1 MNAQTRL
8 ANFLVVAFVGLCFVP
23 AALAQDAAKLEAA
36 KLGRV
41 KAQAC
46 AACHGMNGI
55 SAQPDSP
62 NLAGQP
68 AFYLS
73 TQLKHYRSGE
83 RKHEVMGVMAKT
95 LSDEDI
101 EALSQWF
108 ASIKYEVK
116 LPR

>member
-1 MNAQTRL
+1 MTAQSRL
-8 ANFLVVAFVGLCFVP
+8 VCSIGFALLGLCFLP
-23 AALAQDAAKLEAA
+23 TAFAQDAAKSAAA
-36 KLGRV
+36 KVGRA

-46 AACHGMNGI
+46 AACHGMDGI
-55 SAQPDSP
+55 STQPDSP

-95 LSDEDI
+95 LNDEDI

>member
-1 MNAQTRL
+1 MLGYRK
-8 ANFLVVAFVGLCFVP
+8 FVF
-23 AALAQDAAKLEAA
+23 AALAVVGGLSTPSAFAQDAAKLEAA
-36 KLGRV
+36 KAGRA

-46 AACHGMNGI
+46 AVCHGTNGI
-55 SAQPDSP
+55 STQPDSP

-73 TQLKHYRSGE
+73 TQLKNYRSGE
-83 RKHEVMGVMAKT
+83 RKHEVMGVMAKP
-95 LSDEDI
+95 LNDEDI

>member
-1 MNAQTRL
+1 MPTSRE
-8 ANFLVVAFVGLCFVP
+8 FVF
-23 AALAQDAAKLEAA
+23 AALAVVCGLSAQGVFAQDAAKLEAA
-36 KLGRV
+36 KVGRA

-55 SAQPDSP
+55 STQPDSP

-83 RKHEVMGVMAKT
+83 RKHEVMGVMSKT